1 MPTHDELRDVLFCG
15 VVILVVGIP
24 LLLWGMMSLGAA

>member
-1 MPTHDELRDVLFCG
+1 LA
-15 VVILVVGIP
+15 VGIP

>member
-1 MPTHDELRDVLFCG
+1 MRTHSELRDVLFCG
-15 VVILVVGIP
+15 AVILAVGIP